1 MGVRWA
7 QTAIPTFAEL
17 IGESESIRDIR
28 RLIDQIASTD
38 STVLVTGPSGSGKE
52 VVAQRLHQRS
62 PRAAK
67 PFVAVNCAAIPRDLL
82 ESEIFGHE
90 AGAFTGAAR
99 ARRGRFEMAD
109 GGTLFLDEIGDM
121 PVDMQV
127 KLLRVLETRIV
138 ERVGS
143 MIGIPVDVRVV
154 AATNIDLDAAIS
166 AGRFREDLFYRL
178 NVVEARLPT
187 LAERRED
194 IALLLEHFAKAA
206 GVHRVHFSASAI
218 TYLSSLPWRGNV
230 RELRNLVDRATALH
244 AGKVIDQPLAVQLA
258 RSARR
263 PVEAWIAT
271 TAEAAVRPER
281 LTSTRFTPVIPDD
294 GVVDLKKLMDDY
306 EQSFIE
312 HALDRTAGAVAES
325 ARMLGLRRTTLVEKM
340 RRFNIQRVAA
350 C

>member
-7 QTAIPTFAEL
+7 QPCVPTFAEL
-17 IGESESIRDIR
+17 IGESASIRELR
-28 RLIDQIASTD
+28 SLIDQVAGSD

-90 AGAFTGAAR
+90 AGAFTGATR

-154 AATNIDLDAAIS
+154 AATNIDLDDAIA
-166 AGRFREDLFYRL
+166 AGRFREDLYYRL
-178 NVVEARLPT
+178 NVVEARLPA
-187 LAERRED
+187 LAARAD
-194 IALLLEHFAKAA
+194 DVALLLEHFAA
-206 GVHRVHFSASAI
+206 GAGARRVHFSGAALRW
-218 TYLSSLPWRGNV
+218 LSGLSWRGNV

-244 AGKVIDQPLAVQLA
+244 AGAVIDQPLAERLVGA
-258 RSARR
+258 TRR
-263 PVEAWIAT
+263 PVEVWLASAPT
-271 TAEAAVRPER
+271 PAPSPER
-281 LTSTRFTPVIPDD
+281 LGKPRFVPAVPNEDAF
-294 GVVDLKKLMDDY
+294 DLKQLLDEF
-306 EQSFIE
+306 EQSCIQ
-312 HALDRTAGAVAES
+312 HMLDRTAGAVAES
-325 ARMLGLRRTTLVEKM
+325 ARMLGLRRTTLIEKM
-340 RRFNIQRVAA
+340 RRYNIHRLPA